1 MGQSR
6 PPSPIKQTF
15 KKLLSP
21 SKQKTAPALTLQPEQ
36 SNWKYADSTSS
47 NYSSSSSERSS
58 GWDVVDGPRA
68 PISDPNKENVQNK
81 PNDLVAQI
89 MGRSPSKLNKRI
101 TKSLAMLKPQDND
114 LDNQFEELMVFTRLE
129 CC

>member
-1 MGQSR
+1 M
-6 PPSPIKQTF
+6 
-15 KKLLSP
+15 
-21 SKQKTAPALTLQPEQ
+21 
-36 SNWKYADSTSS
+36 
-47 NYSSSSSERSS
+47 
-58 GWDVVDGPRA
+58 DGPSA

-101 TKSLAMLKPQDND
+101 TKSLAMLKTQDSD